1 MTHNPIVTREEWL
14 VARKQYLS
22 KEKEFTRL
30 RDELSRQRREL
41 PWVRVEK
48 RYVFEGPN
56 GKETL
61 ADLFDGRSQ
70 LIVDHF
76 MLGPG
81 WKEGCVGCSFGAD
94 HIGGALVHLE
104 HHDVTLV
111 VVSRAPLPE
120 IEAFKKRMG
129 WRFKWVSSYGSDFN
143 YDYHVSFP
151 KDDIAKGKVY
161 YNCEMRDF
169 QSEELP
175 GTSVFYRDEA
185 GDIFHTYSC
194 YARGGDIL
202 LGTYNLLDL
211 TPKGRNETGP
221 NHNLTDWARH
231 HDRYDDDGLVD
242 PTGRYRPAGSDSSR
256 DACED
261 RPEAGR
267 GQ

>member
-1 MTHNPIVTREEWL
+1 M
-14 VARKQYLS
+14 
-22 KEKEFTRL
+22 
-30 RDELSRQRREL
+30 
-41 PWVRVEK
+41 EK

-143 YDYHVSFP
+143 YDYRVSFP

-161 YNCEMRDF
+161 YNYEIRDF
-169 QSEELP
+169 QS
-175 GTSVFYRDEA
+175 DEPQA
-185 GDIFHTYSC
+185 
-194 YARGGDIL
+194 
-202 LGTYNLLDL
+202 
-211 TPKGRNETGP
+211 
-221 NHNLTDWARH
+221 
-231 HDRYDDDGLVD
+231 
-242 PTGRYRPAGSDSSR
+242 
-256 DACED
+256 
-261 RPEAGR
+261 
-267 GQ
+267 